1 MCLGVPG
8 QVIEWI
14 DHDPVFGRASIEFDG
29 VRRVCHM
36 ACVPD
41 AEAGDYVVV
50 HAGLAISRIDA
61 SEAERVLDELKKL
74 GLDEES
80 PSDDATERIHGGR
93 VARGGD
99 PS

>member
-14 DHDPVFGRASIEFDG
+14 EHDPVFGRASIEFDG

-50 HAGLAISRIDA
+50 HAGIAISRIDVT
-61 SEAERVLDELKKL
+61 EAERVLDELKKL
-74 GLDEES
+74 GLGDELL
-80 PSDDATERIHGGR
+80 SDHATERIHVER